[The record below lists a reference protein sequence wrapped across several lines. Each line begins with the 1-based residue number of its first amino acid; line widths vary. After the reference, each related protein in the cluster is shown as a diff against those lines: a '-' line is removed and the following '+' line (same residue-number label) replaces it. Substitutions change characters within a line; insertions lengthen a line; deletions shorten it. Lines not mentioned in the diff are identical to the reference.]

1 MTFFFGTWAPG
12 CCSRHAAGADLEV
25 DRGGADADQARA
37 VGGALTAGAVAA
49 GAADGVELLALLDGE
64 GLGGVVGLRLARG
77 RERGVQPPGGRQRE
91 E

>member
-1 MTFFFGTWAPG
+1 MPLLL
-12 CCSRHAAGADLEV
+12 RHLGARLLGGHTAGADLEV
-25 DRGGADADQARA
+25 DGGGADAHQARA
-37 VGGALTAGAVAA
+37 VSGALTAGSVAA

-64 GLGGVVGLRLARG
+64 GLGGFIGLRLVRG